1 MAGSNE
7 LIKKDFNID
16 SDSVPLDE
24 EKFNRLVE
32 EKSYEFQNLKEKINP
47 NNLIYKYKTVGRSL
61 KDLSDLIDLFFY
73 NFIFYLYLYIKI
85 RRPNFFWFKRKINFF
100 RDYSILISEV
110 KYKAKYGGLK
120 ILYPKQILQRLTIAL
135 AQVKAGNTSKNFL
148 NEITQIMYS
157 LYLEKVTKKVYHNIM
172 NSIEFILYD
181 STEWILYLWIL
192 RIVKHLILI
201 EYYSILQ
208 TINQIKPKEK
218 W

>member
-47 NNLIYKYKTVGRSL
+47 NNLIYKYKTVGRSP
-61 KDLSDLIDLFFY
+61 KDLSDFIDLCFY
-73 NFIFYLYLYIKI
+73 NFIFYLYLYKKI

-120 ILYPKQILQRLTIAL
+120 ILYPK
-135 AQVKAGNTSKNFL
+135 
-148 NEITQIMYS
+148 
-157 LYLEKVTKKVYHNIM
+157 
-172 NSIEFILYD
+172 
-181 STEWILYLWIL
+181 
-192 RIVKHLILI
+192 
-201 EYYSILQ
+201 
-208 TINQIKPKEK
+208 
-218 W
+218 